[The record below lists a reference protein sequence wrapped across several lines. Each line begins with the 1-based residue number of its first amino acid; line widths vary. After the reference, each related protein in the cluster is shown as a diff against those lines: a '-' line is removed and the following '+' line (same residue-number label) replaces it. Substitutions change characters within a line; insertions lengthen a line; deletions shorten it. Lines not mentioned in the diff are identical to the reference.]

1 VYEGAAE
8 PAEHAEHAAGSDAW
22 VSLAVATAK
31 SQGLL
36 LSLQQA
42 LLSLQQAL
50 LQGLLKAPVARPCSR
65 LQSPVLLLSLQQ
77 ACSRLQ
83 SAELLLNLQQAHTLE
98 SSYC

>member
-1 VYEGAAE
+1 MYEGAAE
-8 PAEHAEHAAGSDAW
+8 PAEHAAGSDAW

-31 SQGLL
+31 AQGL
-36 LSLQQA
+36 

-50 LQGLLKAPVARPCSR
+50 LQGLLQAPVARPCSR
-65 LQSPVLLLSLQQ
+65 LQTPVLLLSLQQ